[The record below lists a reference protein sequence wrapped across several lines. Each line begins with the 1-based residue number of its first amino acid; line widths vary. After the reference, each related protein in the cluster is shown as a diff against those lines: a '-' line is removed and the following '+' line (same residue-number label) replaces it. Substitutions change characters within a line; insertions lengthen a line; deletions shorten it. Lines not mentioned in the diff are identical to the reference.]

1 MAVTPHRPG
10 QSFAPS
16 TPRSHPSSVRSVA
29 SGLSL
34 EDEIQYVKGVGS
46 SAAQILGKMN
56 IRTVGDLL
64 RHIPRRYEDRTR
76 FRRIADLT
84 PGEAATIQG
93 RVLGAEN
100 VPTNRKNFLLT
111 KVLIGDESAVAQ
123 IVFFQQPFLLRQF
136 AEMARTRRT
145 VVVYGI
151 PKRSPFGPVE
161 MERAEWEEVS
171 EEGDGLSTN
180 RIVPVYPATEGLTQK
195 RLRKMVD
202 AVLASHLPVVK
213 EVLPPG
219 VVLSHRL
226 LDPQTAF
233 RNIHFPADMGML
245 SAARRRLVFEEFFLS
260 QVGLARR
267 RAANA
272 HEAAGHRIAISTGRL
287 HEDLKRILPFELTG
301 AQRRAIEEIA
311 ADMASGRAMN
321 RLVQGDVGSGKTA
334 VAIAAI
340 CMAVE
345 GGYQAALMAPTE
357 ILAQQH
363 AIVLKRLLEPAG
375 ITVDLATGSLTARE
389 TQTVR
394 GRLMYGVTQVA
405 VGTHALIQEGI
416 EFKKLG
422 LVVVDEQ
429 HRFGVLQ
436 RQALHHKGD
445 RPHVL
450 VMTATPIPRT
460 LTMTVYG
467 DLDTSIINELPPGRK
482 PIKTHWKRR
491 SEAGSV
497 YVAAQRLLGEGR
509 QVYVV
514 CPLVE
519 ESDKLQVKA
528 ATQLAEHIQRDVFPQ
543 YRVGLLHGQMK
554 SDEKDDVMRRFKAHE
569 LDVLVSTTV
578 IEVGIDVPNASVIV
592 IEDADRFG
600 LAQLHQL
607 RGRVGRGQ
615 HASFCIL
622 LADPKSEDGIAR
634 MGIMVETQDGF
645 KIAEED
651 LRLRGPG
658 EFFGTKQSGL
668 PEFFI
673 GDVLRDVELMDET
686 RRAAFSLVEGDT
698 NLARPEHQALR
709 QALEKSR
716 LGFELVHVG

>member
-10 QSFAPS
+10 QSFALS
-16 TPRSHPSSVRSVA
+16 APRSQPPSVPSIHA
-29 SGLSL
+29 GLSL
-34 EDEIQYVKGVGS
+34 DDEVQYVKGVGP
-46 SAAQILGKMN
+46 SAAQILAKMN

-76 FRRIADLT
+76 FRQIADLV
-84 PGEAATIQG
+84 PGEASTIQG

-100 VPTNRKNFLLT
+100 RPTNRKNFLLT
-111 KVLIGDESAVAQ
+111 KVLIGDDSAVAQ
-123 IVFFQQPFLLRQF
+123 VVFFQQPYLQKHF
-136 AEMARTRRT
+136 AEMAKTGRRL
-145 VVVYGI
+145 VVYGY
-151 PKRSPFGPVE
+151 PKRTNFGPVE
-161 MERAEWEEVS
+161 IERAEWEEVS
-171 EEGDGLSTN
+171 EEADGLSTN
-180 RIVPVYPATEGLTQK
+180 RIVPVYPATEGLSQK
-195 RLRKMVD
+195 RLRKMIDV
-202 AVLASHLPVVK
+202 VLASHLSAVK
-213 EVLPPG
+213 EVLPPD
-219 VVLSHRL
+219 VVLEHRL

-233 RNIHFPADMGML
+233 RNVHFPADMGML
-245 SAARRRLVFEEFFLS
+245 SGARRRLVFEEFFLL

-267 RAANA
+267 RAGQASENSGCRLTVLP
-272 HEAAGHRIAISTGRL
+272 ERL

-301 AQRRAIEEIA
+301 AQRRAIDDIA
-311 ADMASGRAMN
+311 ADMSSGRAMN

-334 VAIAAI
+334 VAIAAL
-340 CMAVE
+340 CMTVE

-375 ITVDLATGSLTARE
+375 IVVDLATGSLTARE
-389 TQTVR
+389 KETVR
-394 GRLMYGVTQVA
+394 GRIMYGVTQVA

-416 EFKKLG
+416 EFKNLG

-436 RQALHHKGD
+436 RQALHHKGE

-460 LTMTVYG
+460 LTMTIYG
-467 DLDTSIINELPPGRK
+467 DLDTSVINELPPGRK

-491 SEAGSV
+491 NESSSV
-497 YVAAQRLLGEGR
+497 YVAAQRLLTEGR

-528 ATQLAEHIQRDVFPQ
+528 ATQLAEHIQKDVFPQ
-543 YRVGLLHGQMK
+543 YRVDLLHGQMK
-554 SDEKDDVMRRFKAHE
+554 PSEKDDVMRRFKAHE

-607 RGRVGRGQ
+607 RGRVGRGE
-615 HASFCIL
+615 HASYCIL
-622 LADPKSEDGIAR
+622 LAEPKTDDGIAR
-634 MGIMVETQDGF
+634 MGIMTETQDGF

-673 GDVLRDVELMDET
+673 GDVIRDVEIMDET
-686 RRAAFSLVEGDT
+686 RRAAFALVEKDA
-698 NLARPEHQALR
+698 NLTRPEHQALR
-709 QALEKSR
+709 KALEQAK